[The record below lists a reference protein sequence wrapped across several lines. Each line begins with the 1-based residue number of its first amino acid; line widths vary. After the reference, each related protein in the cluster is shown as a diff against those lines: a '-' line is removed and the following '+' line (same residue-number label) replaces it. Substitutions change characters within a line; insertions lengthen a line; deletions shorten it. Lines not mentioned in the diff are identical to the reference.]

1 MKISVLTPTYKG
13 SCNIRGVFNS
23 LKNQTFRD
31 FEWVVVLDGYD
42 DETIKVLKDFEDE
55 KPFFKIAI
63 ESITHN
69 HKKAAHNRGIKMCKG
84 EFVCIADDDDT
95 FPDNALEL
103 FINVWNLIPNQKKDT
118 YVGVTGLC
126 VDENNQ
132 IVGDKFP
139 EELFHSSALDCSLKH
154 RIMGEKWGML
164 RKDVL
169 LSYPFFESPEGYV
182 GESTVWFA
190 IARKYKTLYFNKVV
204 RNYHFN
210 EDSIMNAPFSKE
222 KIAKNCQAYTYGYRD
237 AILSNFDYFKY
248 NPIWFIK
255 CSIQYNRYLIHS
267 ILNKKYV
274 NIWMSPLIK
283 FHVLVFSILS
293 LIISSFLVVKD
304 IYKYR
309 SI

>member
-103 FINVWNLIPNQKKDT
+103 FINVWNLIPNQ
-118 YVGVTGLC
+118 
-126 VDENNQ
+126 
-132 IVGDKFP
+132 
-139 EELFHSSALDCSLKH
+139 
-154 RIMGEKWGML
+154 EK
-164 RKDVL
+164 
-169 LSYPFFESPEGYV
+169 
-182 GESTVWFA
+182 
-190 IARKYKTLYFNKVV
+190 
-204 RNYHFN
+204 
-210 EDSIMNAPFSKE
+210 
-222 KIAKNCQAYTYGYRD
+222 
-237 AILSNFDYFKY
+237 
-248 NPIWFIK
+248 
-255 CSIQYNRYLIHS
+255 
-267 ILNKKYV
+267 
-274 NIWMSPLIK
+274 
-283 FHVLVFSILS
+283 
-293 LIISSFLVVKD
+293 
-304 IYKYR
+304 
-309 SI
+309 